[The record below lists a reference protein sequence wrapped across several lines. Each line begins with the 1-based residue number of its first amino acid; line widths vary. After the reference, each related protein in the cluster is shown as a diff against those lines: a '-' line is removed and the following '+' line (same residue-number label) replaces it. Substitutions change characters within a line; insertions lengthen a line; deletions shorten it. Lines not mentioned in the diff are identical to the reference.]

1 MRAGGGPDASQVFLD
16 VADENPLNHLLHA
29 HRWGACQCG
38 RRPVKLLVAQSSN
51 RRGRRARSWL
61 CSSVSISRP
70 MKKAHLRRWL
80 RRSSLQRTAKYAS
93 LLASSPPCIWTFLIS
108 LHSERCFSASC

>member
-1 MRAGGGPDASQVFLD
+1 MYPDYSVTHVPGPYLGVT
-16 VADENPLNHLLHA
+16 
-29 HRWGACQCG
+29 
-38 RRPVKLLVAQSSN
+38 N
-51 RRGRRARSWL
+51 RL
-61 CSSVSISRP
+61 
-70 MKKAHLRRWL
+70 MKKAHLQRWL